1 MFTWTISSVLWD
13 SAIDASC
20 VHCTRLCVWEREWM
34 RECFIGAQTFLLA
47 LQNQNK
53 KTHCTNATFLG
64 LLTACKFLQ
73 TQTSFSSVRKISLCI
88 IVSCYEWVC
97 GRERERKRPFERN
110 GALFELCWVL
120 MELICEIV
128 PSERG
133 SPGQHKWASC
143 LRNPCGKH
151 PKAGKRVRYLVC
163 SNRRPCEPPM
173 LCTRMGRRQIKI
185 I

>member
-97 GRERERKRPFERN
+97 GRERERERERDHSREMGLCLSSAGFWWSWYVRLCRAREVRLDN
-110 GALFELCWVL
+110 TNELPVWEILAENVL
-120 MELICEIV
+120 KL
-128 PSERG
+128 
-133 SPGQHKWASC
+133 
-143 LRNPCGKH
+143 GKE
-151 PKAGKRVRYLVC
+151 
-163 SNRRPCEPPM
+163 SD
-173 LCTRMGRRQIKI
+173 I
-185 I
+185 